1 MKSFEEDLFQLF
13 TTASKKPHHP
23 PLPGQKI
30 PHKSSNRPS
39 ENPAAQTLPL
49 RLSYQAPQT
58 LAAAKPADLLRL
70 RSIMHLHPSKTKPF
84 PSTWSGGL
92 VGKIHIFS
100 FDYLSNWIFALNNLS
115 LVNGEFSK
123 FYFIVA
129 LASPCFSKK
138 PHASC
143 HICIHVLICVNYCLT
158 VNGKIAH
165 NLVTVF
171 ICRMC
176 GIKPLS
182 SNSSLTSKPP
192 T

>member
-1 MKSFEEDLFQLF
+1 MQQNSLAQQTFVISYTRKTF
-13 TTASKKPHHP
+13 A
-23 PLPGQKI
+23 
-30 PHKSSNRPS
+30 HKGKNKFLQR
-39 ENPAAQTLPL
+39 
-49 RLSYQAPQT
+49 
-58 LAAAKPADLLRL
+58 
-70 RSIMHLHPSKTKPF
+70 KTRVY
-84 PSTWSGGL
+84 L
-92 VGKIHIFS
+92 GKIYIFS

-171 ICRMC
+171 IWRMC